1 MSYKVL
7 MHKIKILG
15 RKYFVKP
22 IVRVLVKMKIPAN
35 IVTLISLFLG
45 IVAFLF
51 YWQGTFWAGAIFL
64 FLCGIF
70 DTFDGEIARQ
80 TNRVT
85 KIGGFLDS
93 TVDRINEFLIYLG
106 LFSYY
111 YTHEAYVLF
120 WIFSA
125 MFGSM
130 MVSYTRARSESLGI
144 SPQVGFFE
152 RFTRILLLIIGSF
165 LGKSIMVYVL
175 VLLTF
180 GTIQTMIQ
188 RIIYTHIKSARN

>member
-1 MSYKVL
+1 MR
-7 MHKIKILG
+7 KIKMLG
-15 RKYFVKP
+15 SKYFVKP
-22 IVRVLVKMKIPAN
+22 IVNILVKIKIHPN
-35 IVTLISLFLG
+35 LVTLLSLLLG

-51 YWQGTFWAGAIFL
+51 YWQGVFWAGAIFL

-93 TVDRINEFLIYLG
+93 TADRINEFLIYLG
-106 LFSYY
+106 LFLYY
-111 YTHEAYVLF
+111 YSHETYALF
-120 WIFSA
+120 WIFTA

-130 MVSYTRARSESLGI
+130 MVSYTRARGEGLGI

-165 LGKSIMVYVL
+165 LGKHIMIYVL
-175 VLLTF
+175 VLLTL

-188 RIIYTHIKSARN
+188 RIIYTHIRSAKN